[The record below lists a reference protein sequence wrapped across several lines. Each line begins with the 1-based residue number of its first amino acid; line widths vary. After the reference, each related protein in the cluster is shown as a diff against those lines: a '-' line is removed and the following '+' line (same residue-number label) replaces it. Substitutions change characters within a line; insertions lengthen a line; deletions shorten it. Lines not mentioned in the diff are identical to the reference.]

1 MLRPVLL
8 SLWRSRPPTLR
19 RSGLLGCKRT
29 WCTSSGPKRFWR
41 SCQKLKCTVSLISKM
56 CLEDEQERHTANRA
70 ALTKALVVTDNL
82 QERFTGL
89 QAELVRV

>member
-1 MLRPVLL
+1 
-8 SLWRSRPPTLR
+8 
-19 RSGLLGCKRT
+19 
-29 WCTSSGPKRFWR
+29 
-41 SCQKLKCTVSLISKM
+41 M